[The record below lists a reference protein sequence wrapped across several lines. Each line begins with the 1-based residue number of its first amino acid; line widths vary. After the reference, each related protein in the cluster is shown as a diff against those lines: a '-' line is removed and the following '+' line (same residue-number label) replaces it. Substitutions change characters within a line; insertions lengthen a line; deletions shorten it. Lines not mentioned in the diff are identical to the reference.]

1 MILITIDQAA
11 IEAVTDQVNMLNERM
26 RVGVRLG
33 MRDALR
39 GLAQAESE
47 AAAVH
52 HKTGLLEKILG
63 KGTKVIE
70 TDDEITG
77 VYRPRYPGKQEHYW
91 MEFGA
96 HVPAVTDK
104 LMDIRIPGEE
114 FFRTQREEVEIPAH
128 PFFFDTAESFKDQ
141 FMEMLQARVQEAL
154 EA

>member
-1 MILITIDQAA
+1 MILLTIDQAA
-11 IEAVTDQVNMLNERM
+11 IDAVTDQIDMLNERM

-52 HKTGLLEKILG
+52 HRTGLLEKILG
-63 KGTKVIE
+63 KGTKIIE

-77 VYRPRYPGKQEHYW
+77 VYRPRYSGKQEHYW

-96 HVPAVTDK
+96 HVPAVTDR
-104 LMDIRIPGEE
+104 LMDLHLQGEE
-114 FFRTQREEVEIPAH
+114 AWRTAHEAFEIPAH
-128 PFFFDTAESFKDQ
+128 PFFFDTAEAFKDQ
-141 FMEMLQARVQEAL
+141 FMEMLTARVQEAL
-154 EA
+154 QA